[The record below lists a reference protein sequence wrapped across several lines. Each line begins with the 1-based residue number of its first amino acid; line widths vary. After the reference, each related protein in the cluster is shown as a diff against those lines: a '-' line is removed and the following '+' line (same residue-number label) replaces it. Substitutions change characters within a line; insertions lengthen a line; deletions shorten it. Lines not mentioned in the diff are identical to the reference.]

1 MNSTLNEIH
10 LRRGRLLERIAS
22 QRTMLT
28 LDAQPVS
35 AAFDKAD
42 HVINWVRSGVAYVK
56 QHPGVVTLAVA
67 GLVIV
72 NKGRFW
78 RWAKRGFIAWK
89 TFSTLRARFLA
100 FGFQV

>member
-22 QRTMLT
+22 QRAT
-28 LDAQPVS
+28 LIRDAQPVS
-35 AAFDKAD
+35 AALDKAD
-42 HVINWVRSGVAYVK
+42 HVLDSVRSGVAYVK
-56 QHPGVVTLAVA
+56 QHPGIVTLAVA
-67 GLVIV
+67 GLLIV

-89 TFSTLRARFLA
+89 TFSTLRARFSA
-100 FGFQV
+100 FGFQA